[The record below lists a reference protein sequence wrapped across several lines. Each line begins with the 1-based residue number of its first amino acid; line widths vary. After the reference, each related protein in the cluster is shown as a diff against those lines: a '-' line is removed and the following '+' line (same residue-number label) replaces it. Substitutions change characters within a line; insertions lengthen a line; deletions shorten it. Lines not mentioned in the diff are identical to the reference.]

1 MPRCR
6 CQTSE
11 NEFALKKEPGLNPG
25 QGRYCNS
32 QNAISQI
39 LACIFCFDSAD
50 TGGTTAAYI

>member
-1 MPRCR
+1 M
-6 CQTSE
+6 SE